1 MKNKLYKIIPLVS
14 IIFLYSSLVSF
25 GKEDFSKKNNDIKIE
40 QLQVKHI
47 ASQEILRNIA
57 QHQLET
63 SWINASIISVVKNTS
78 NTQWIVTFKNNEQNL
93 KTRELNISINLNGVI
108 IENKLI

>member
-1 MKNKLYKIIPLVS
+1 MKNKLYKIIPLIS

-40 QLQVKHI
+40 QLQVKQI
-47 ASQEILRNIA
+47 ASQEILRKIA
-57 QHQLET
+57 QHQIET
-63 SWINASIISVVKNTS
+63 SWINASIISVVKDTS

-93 KTRELNISINLNGVI
+93 KTRVLNISINLNGVI

>member
-40 QLQVKHI
+40 QLQVKQI
-47 ASQEILRNIA
+47 ASQEILKKIA
-57 QHQLET
+57 QHEIEI
-63 SWINASIISVVKNTS
+63 SWINSSIISVEKDTS
-78 NTQWIVTFKNNEQNL
+78 NTLWVIVFKNNENNL
-93 KTRELNISINLNGVI
+93 KDKKLNISINLNGNIV
-108 IENKLI
+108 ESKLI